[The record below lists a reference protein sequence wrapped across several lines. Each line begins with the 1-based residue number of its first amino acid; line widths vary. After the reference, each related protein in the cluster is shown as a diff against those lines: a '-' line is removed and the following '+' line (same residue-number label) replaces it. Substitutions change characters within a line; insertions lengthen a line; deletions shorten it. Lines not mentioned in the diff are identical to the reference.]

1 MDQFRPATPS
11 PSSNPSPSPDQ
22 DPSPAPSS
30 ATISAISQ
38 PAEPA
43 AHVLA
48 ARFNDPW
55 REEVETIDPGTGA
68 TVPAVA
74 QLSKDQFYGAFKGM
88 FQAPNVLIRPPL
100 KALVIAPEE
109 EEAAQA
115 ASDAIYETCA
125 AVSWLNFLIQPQN
138 EWAQRAFVIGVF
150 FYGKGSLIAAELK
163 DRRQN
168 SPGEQEAA
176 GKPSGGGGSAPP
188 PPAGPR
194 AVHQDMAV
202 ANPRKAA

>member
-1 MDQFRPATPS
+1 MLENFKPATSSQNPS
-11 PSSNPSPSPDQ
+11 PSSSPNQSQPTTT
-22 DPSPAPSS
+22 DPTSVS
-30 ATISAISQ
+30 SQ

-48 ARFNDPW
+48 ARFHEPW
-55 REEVETIDPGTGA
+55 LDEVETVDPETGA

-88 FQAPNVLIRPPL
+88 FLAPNVLIRPPL
-100 KALVIAPEE
+100 KSLVIAPEE
-109 EEAAQA
+109 EDTARA

-163 DRRQN
+163 DRRKN
-168 SPGEQEAA
+168 SSGEAEAA
-176 GKPSGGGGSAPP
+176 GKPSGGAESAAP

-194 AVHQDMAV
+194 PVHQDMAI